1 MVAQKLRELKRLIS
15 SKLPASWGQS
25 ARTAPASG
33 RSEISVSNEVVAG
46 VLGQIS
52 VLLAASVPLAAA
64 LEAIRYQNE
73 TQPVGKV
80 LDMVVRSVG
89 GGSSLSASMLKHPK
103 VFPPVVVLFIR
114 AGEQTGTLDKRLE
127 SAAALLERG
136 VQLKK
141 KIQQALVG
149 PSVTLAVAITVLVL
163 CSKFVIPSLADMYT
177 GMNVTLPLITRFV
190 LAAAAI
196 IGHPL
201 TWLFVALLIALTV
214 RYWSDIRERLFILC
228 LFIPQTRKWVGVLLC
243 SEFCDITGSLVKE
256 GVTVLAALRLVADNA
271 SFRYHRE
278 SLQGICKILSS
289 EGDLA
294 AALSSVPYF
303 PSILGSMARISL
315 ESGSL
320 DVFLHYLSKLMRDE
334 VDMAL
339 DAFTATLEPLMIGC
353 LGVICG
359 VLMLGIFLPLYG
371 ILTKF

>member
-1 MVAQKLRELKRLIS
+1 MVGRKLQALGRNLRAKVPARLAADSNGGLRPGESNI
-15 SKLPASWGQS
+15 KVP
-25 ARTAPASG
+25 
-33 RSEISVSNEVVAG
+33 SEIVAT

-52 VLLAASVPLAAA
+52 VLLAASVPLVAA

-73 TQPVGKV
+73 GTPMGKV
-80 LDMVVRSVG
+80 LDLLVRSVG
-89 GGSSLSASMLKHPK
+89 GGSSLSSSMSKHPR
-103 VFPPVVVLFIR
+103 VFPPVVVLFIK
-114 AGEQTGTLDKRLE
+114 AGEQTGTLDKRIE
-127 SAAALLERG
+127 SAAALLDRG
-136 VQLKK
+136 VQLRK

-149 PSVTLAVAITVLVL
+149 PGVTLVVAVTVLVL
-163 CSKFVIPSLADMYT
+163 CSKFVMPSLAQMYT
-177 GMNVTLPLITRFV
+177 GMNVPLPLITRFV

-201 TWLFVALLIALTV
+201 SWLIAALLMVMVV
-214 RYWSDIRERLFILC
+214 RFWSTIREKLFLISLQ
-228 LFIPQTRKWVGVLLC
+228 IPQTRRWMGVLLC

-256 GVTVLAALRLVADNA
+256 GITVLAALRLVADNA

-294 AALSSVPYF
+294 TALSSVPYF
-303 PSILGSMARISL
+303 PSVLGSMAKISL

-320 DVFLHYLSKLMRDE
+320 DIFLHYLSKLMRDE

-339 DAFTATLEPLMIGC
+339 DAFTATLEPLMISC
-353 LGVICG
+353 LGVICA

-371 ILTKF
+371 ILTQF